1 MKCKP
6 VSAFRVEFKF
16 YRYAAPALT
25 GQYDHSV
32 ANLDDLLNVE
42 EFAALAEAK
51 LEPAAYDYYRNG
63 SGDEITVAENIT
75 AWRGLGLRPR
85 VLVDVSQRNPTI
97 DLFGQQVAAPLLVA
111 PTALHQMADP
121 EGEVATGRGASAADI
136 PLVLSSLSTRT
147 IEDVAAVTTSP
158 LVMQIYIAQ
167 DRDFTTDLAR
177 RAQAAGCRALMVTL
191 DTPIWGTRERDIRNN
206 FHVPEGMK
214 IANLERPGQPTG
226 HRGSGL
232 GEALSWTID
241 PSLTWADLETLA
253 RAVDIPVWVKGVLR
267 ADDAV
272 RAIDHGAGGIAV
284 SNHGGRQLDGTI
296 ATARALPE
304 VVAAVNG
311 QAPVVVDGGIRR
323 GSDILRAIA
332 LGATAVQVGR
342 PVLWGLAAGGAAGV
356 TRVLEL
362 LITEFSAAMALAG
375 CAHIDEITPDLI
387 AKV

>member
-1 MKCKP
+1 
-6 VSAFRVEFKF
+6 
-16 YRYAAPALT
+16 
-25 GQYDHSV
+25 
-32 ANLDDLLNVE
+32 
-42 EFAALAEAK
+42 
-51 LEPAAYDYYRNG
+51 
-63 SGDEITVAENIT
+63 
-75 AWRGLGLRPR
+75 
-85 VLVDVSQRNPTI
+85 
-97 DLFGQQVAAPLLVA
+97 
-111 PTALHQMADP
+111 
-121 EGEVATGRGASAADI
+121 
-136 PLVLSSLSTRT
+136 
-147 IEDVAAVTTSP
+147 
-158 LVMQIYIAQ
+158 MQIYIAQ

-272 RAIDHGAGGIAV
+272 RAIDHGAAGIAV

-362 LITEFSAAMALAG
+362 LITEFSDAMALAG

-387 AKV
+387 AKG

>member
-1 MKCKP
+1 
-6 VSAFRVEFKF
+6 
-16 YRYAAPALT
+16 
-25 GQYDHSV
+25 
-32 ANLDDLLNVE
+32 
-42 EFAALAEAK
+42 
-51 LEPAAYDYYRNG
+51 
-63 SGDEITVAENIT
+63 
-75 AWRGLGLRPR
+75 
-85 VLVDVSQRNPTI
+85 
-97 DLFGQQVAAPLLVA
+97 
-111 PTALHQMADP
+111 MADP
-121 EGEVATGRGASAADI
+121 EGEVATGRGASAANI
-136 PLVLSSLSTRT
+136 PLVLSSLSTLT

-253 RAVDIPVWVKGVLR
+253 RAVNIPVWVKGVLR

-375 CAHIDEITPDLI
+375 CAHID
-387 AKV
+387 

>member
-1 MKCKP
+1 
-6 VSAFRVEFKF
+6 
-16 YRYAAPALT
+16 
-25 GQYDHSV
+25 V

-97 DLFGQQVAAPLLVA
+97 DLFGQRVAAPLLVA

-191 DTPIWGTRERDIRNN
+191 DTPIWGTRERDIRNK
-206 FHVPEGMK
+206 FHVPKGMK

-272 RAIDHGAGGIAV
+272 RAIDHGAAGIAV

-362 LITEFSAAMALAG
+362 LITEFSDAMALAG

-387 AKV
+387 AKG